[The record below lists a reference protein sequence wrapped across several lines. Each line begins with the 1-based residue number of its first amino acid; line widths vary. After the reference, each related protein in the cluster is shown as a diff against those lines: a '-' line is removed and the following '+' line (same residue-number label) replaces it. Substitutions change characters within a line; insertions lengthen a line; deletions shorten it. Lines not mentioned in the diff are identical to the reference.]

1 MFQYICII
9 SWKKNQ
15 YACNTS
21 IFNLRCA
28 PCKLAGLALSWQKPS
43 GSLVGGVGAW
53 PDRRLSAEKCWTIL
67 PQDTPWIQ
75 SFRVDGGK
83 PWNHDAARSISY
95 DLNGFRGMER
105 IETKQDPLKQNGI
118 HLIWVKSMILQDP
131 HYIFVSQG
139 ATSNSFQAIWP
150 GPGMPRMARCRIDIY
165 SSVPNIDLSRHG
177 GWELPMIGMKVLE
190 IYNATSMIKF
200 TRCTSI
206 VYSLLMFQCR
216 LDTNRL
222 PWCLWNRPPFFHCKS
237 NSKG

>member
-139 ATSNSFQAIWP
+139 ATSNSFQAILP
-150 GPGMPRMARCRIDIY
+150 GLGCRGWQGVELTYIPVFPTLIYPDMEGENFQWSVWRFLKYTMP
-165 SSVPNIDLSRHG
+165 H
-177 GWELPMIGMKVLE
+177 
-190 IYNATSMIKF
+190 
-200 TRCTSI
+200 
-206 VYSLLMFQCR
+206 
-216 LDTNRL
+216 
-222 PWCLWNRPPFFHCKS
+222 PW
-237 NSKG
+237 